1 MQTIKESWK
10 VIFISLNI
18 YLCLSL
24 NNDHGLDVTIHEICA
39 LLLQYEKN
47 DDLEEEFQL
56 LSEQD
61 EEFED
66 LI

>member
-1 MQTIKESWK
+1 
-10 VIFISLNI
+10 
-18 YLCLSL
+18 L